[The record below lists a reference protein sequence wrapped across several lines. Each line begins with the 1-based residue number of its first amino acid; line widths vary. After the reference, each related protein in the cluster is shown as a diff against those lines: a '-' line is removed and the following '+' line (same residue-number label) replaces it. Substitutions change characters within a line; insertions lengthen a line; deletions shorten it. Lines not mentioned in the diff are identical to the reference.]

1 MECKDEYARRM
12 HYRIRIKV
20 EPYWNVKKFDS
31 DTNTYTAKIKVEPYW
46 CKDFCISAHS
56 VEVFIKVE
64 PYWNVKQAN
73 NVDISTP
80 FGLK

>member
-1 MECKDEYARRM
+1 M

-46 CKDFCISAHS
+46 
-56 VEVFIKVE
+56 
-64 PYWNVKQAN
+64 NVKQAN

>member
-46 CKDFCISAHS
+46 
-56 VEVFIKVE
+56 
-64 PYWNVKQAN
+64 NVKTLASEI
-73 NVDISTP
+73 ISDLEK
-80 FGLK
+80 LK